1 MSNGDEEAE
10 TVDSLTERLE
20 AVGEALEAAETE
32 ADLDDIEADLDE
44 IESELDESE
53 LPVPDDEDEE
63 SPADELDAQIED
75 YRDNLAAQ
83 RGPYAEDVTDDI
95 EAATSTIEDGEW
107 TDQGESEVVDA
118 VAAFAETVG
127 EILDSSVDSEISSLD
142 SALEVLSDSAAAVT
156 NAGLD
161 PDDDSDALESL
172 VEAVDTLDADLDEA
186 QEWSDLTV
194 RETLQAEGYY
204 DVVGHIKD
212 YPPEWAALKEHE
224 KQGNT
229 EMVLLAYDLLDSDFM
244 EEHCLDTLAR
254 MGPIA
259 ATDEAIDQMLQLA
272 NKRDKAAIKILG
284 KMGASEAVETLVE
297 YVDAD
302 SDAALQKTTF
312 RALGEIGDEQAVQPI
327 ADKLLM
333 DNDNVRPQAARALGL
348 IGDTRAIKPLSE
360 TLKADDNANV
370 RAQAAWALRQI
381 GTKRALEAVVDH
393 GSDDTFIVQ
402 TEIDK
407 ARRALDAAVPSA

>member
-32 ADLDDIEADLDE
+32 ADLDDIEAVLDG
-44 IESELDESE
+44 IESELDASE

-63 SPADELDAQIED
+63 SPADELDAQIEE
-75 YRDNLAAQ
+75 YREELEAQ
-83 RGPYAEDVTDDI
+83 RGPYAEDVVETAE
-95 EAATSTIEDGEW
+95 EAKSTIEDGDW
-107 TDQGESEVVDA
+107 TDKGESEAVDA
-118 VAAFAETVG
+118 VATFVESVG
-127 EILDSSVDSEISSLD
+127 EILESPVDDAVTSVDSALD
-142 SALEVLSDSAAAVT
+142 ALSDAAAVVSK
-156 NAGLD
+156 ADLD
-161 PDDDSDALESL
+161 PDDDSETVAEL
-172 VEAVDTLDADLDEA
+172 VEAAETLESDLDEA
-186 QEWSDLTV
+186 EEWADLTV

-204 DVVGHIKD
+204 DVLGHTKD

-224 KQGNT
+224 KRGNT
-229 EMVLLAYDLLDSDFM
+229 EMIMLAFDQLDSDFM
-244 EEHCLDTLAR
+244 EEHCQEALSR
-254 MGPIA
+254 MGPVA
-259 ATDEAIDQMLQLA
+259 ATDEAIDAMLQLA
-272 NKRDKAAIKILG
+272 GKRKKPAIEILG
-284 KMGASEAVETLVE
+284 KMGTTEAVDTLVE

-302 SDAALQKTTF
+302 SDPALQKVTF

-348 IGDTRAIKPLSE
+348 LGDTRAIKPLSE
-360 TLKADDNANV
+360 ALKADEDANV

-393 GSDDTFIVQ
+393 GSDETFIVQ
-402 TEIDK
+402 TEINK
-407 ARRALDAAVPSA
+407 ARRALDAAVPNA

>member
-32 ADLDDIEADLDE
+32 ADLDEIEADLDA
-44 IESELDESE
+44 IESEIDESE

-63 SPADELDAQIED
+63 SPADELDSQIED
-75 YRDNLAAQ
+75 YRNNLEAQ

-95 EAATSTIEDGEW
+95 EAAKPTIEDGEW
-107 TDQGESEVVDA
+107 TEQGEGEVVEA

-127 EILDSSVDSEISSLD
+127 EILESPIDDAVTGLD
-142 SALEVLSDSAAAVT
+142 SALDALSDSALAVT
-156 NAGLD
+156 NADLD
-161 PDDDSDALESL
+161 PDEDSETLESL

-194 RETLQAEGYY
+194 RETLRAEGYY
-204 DVVGHIKD
+204 DVLGHIKD

-224 KQGNT
+224 KRGNT

-259 ATDEAIDQMLQLA
+259 ATDEAIDEMLQLA
-272 NKRDKAAIKILG
+272 GKRDKTAIKILG
-284 KMGASEAVETLVE
+284 KMGATEAVETLIE

-302 SDAALQKTTF
+302 SDPTLQKVTF
-312 RALGEIGDEQAVQPI
+312 RALGEIGDEEAIQPL
-327 ADKLLM
+327 ANKLLM

-348 IGDTRAIKPLSE
+348 LGDTRAIKPLSE
-360 TLKADDNANV
+360 TLKADEDSNV

-393 GSDDTFIVQ
+393 GSDETFIVQ

-407 ARRALDAAVPSA
+407 ARRALDATVPNA